1 VRLSVCFSVAGL
13 AFCAAC
19 ASKPAAPPATEANAG
34 PAPAVTGK
42 STPVES
48 EPEPAASDDKLPSTC
63 ADAKATVCTPPGA
76 FVERLCAKPRQDV
89 ALGLF
94 APSTPFTRG
103 YLRGKLD
110 ELVLDEEVL
119 VLRFHAQPK
128 NGMVIG
134 NGNGTYDLL
143 RWDGTCS
150 TGVEAEMVTRTRP
163 PQPRSAHVQWHRI
176 ATPIQ
181 DALITAS
188 DAVKKAHAKRG
199 KECKGAMTGD
209 VSAACVKADGAL
221 VAAVVDYVRS
231 GGSLPIAGLGPN
243 D

>member
-1 VRLSVCFSVAGL
+1 MRSVVP
-13 AFCAAC
+13 AFLLLAAC
-19 ASKPAAPPATEANAG
+19 ASKPAVAPAAEAA
-34 PAPAVTGK
+34 PAPSTAVGK

-48 EPEPAASDDKLPSTC
+48 EPQAAEPAEGKLPSSC
-63 ADAKATVCTPPGA
+63 ADAKSSVCTPPGA
-76 FVERLCAKPRQDV
+76 FVERLCAKPRQDI

-94 APSTPFTRG
+94 APSMPFTRG
-103 YLRGKLD
+103 YLRGRLD

-119 VLRFHAQPK
+119 VLRFHAPQK
-128 NGMVIG
+128 NGIIVG
-134 NGNGTYDLL
+134 NGGGTYDVL

-150 TGVEAEMVTRTRP
+150 TGVEAEMVTRARP
-163 PQPRSAHVQWHRI
+163 PRPRTAHVQWHRI

-181 DALITAS
+181 DALITS
-188 DAVKKAHAKRG
+188 SEAVKRAHTKRG

-209 VSAACVKADGAL
+209 VSAACEKADDAL

-231 GGSLPIAGLGPN
+231 GGALPVPGLGAS